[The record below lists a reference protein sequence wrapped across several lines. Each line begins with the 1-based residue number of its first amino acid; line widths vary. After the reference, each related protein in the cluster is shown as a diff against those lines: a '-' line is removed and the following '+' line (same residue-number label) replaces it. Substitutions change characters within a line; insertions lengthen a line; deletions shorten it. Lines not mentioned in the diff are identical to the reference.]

1 MTPQTRTSLKELQ
14 NLDQEIAA
22 ARSATQSFDPLL
34 EEVDAPVLRLE
45 QEVQA
50 LEKRLTEL
58 KLEENRIELTIEER
72 RLRAAK
78 LQERMGA
85 VRNVREEAAVDAELE
100 MVRRALESEE
110 QEALSL
116 LDQIRR
122 LEERSEEQEAA
133 YQEALA
139 EAGPRRKELVK
150 EQEATES
157 KLEALQTERDAFAAG
172 IDPGERRIY
181 DSIMAGARDVAVS
194 ELTQDG
200 ACGNCF
206 NMVPLQIQNQIR
218 HGEGMFRCEGCG
230 VILTPESAEGLAH
243 AQEEGERIERALKAS
258 TDQRDE
264 ERAAVSEA
272 VAREEAEEAAA
283 AEKVAAEASGPAP
296 DDLAPEVGS
305 ESVDDV
311 ATVEGATDE
320 EATEGATSISDTS
333 DTSDTSDDVP
343 DEEQAVEDVAS
354 DDVPDEEQTVEE
366 VTSDDVPA
374 DDQTVKDVASDD
386 VPDEEQTVEE
396 VTSDDVPADDQ
407 AVEDVASDDV
417 PDEEQTVEEVASDDV
432 PDEEQ
437 TVEEVASDD
446 VPDEEQAI
454 EGAEPRDPT
463 ADA

>member
-14 NLDQEIAA
+14 NLDQEIVA

-72 RLRAAK
+72 RVRAAK

-157 KLEALQTERDAFAAG
+157 KLEALQTERDGFAAG

-218 HGEGMFRCEGCG
+218 HGDGMFRCEGCG
-230 VILTPESAEGLAH
+230 VILTPESPEGLAR

-264 ERAAVSEA
+264 ERAALSEA

-283 AEKVAAEASGPAP
+283 AEKVAAEAAAAEEVAAEASGPAP

-333 DTSDTSDDVP
+333 DDVP
-343 DEEQAVEDVAS
+343 TEEQSVEDVA
-354 DDVPDEEQTVEE
+354 
-366 VTSDDVPA
+366 
-374 DDQTVKDVASDD
+374 
-386 VPDEEQTVEE
+386 
-396 VTSDDVPADDQ
+396 SDDVPADDQ
-407 AVEDVASDDV
+407 AVKD
-417 PDEEQTVEEVASDDV
+417 
-432 PDEEQ
+432 
-437 TVEEVASDD
+437 VASDD

-454 EGAEPRDPT
+454 EGAEDGEVADIEIVAEGAEPRVPT

>member
-72 RLRAAK
+72 RVRAAK

-116 LDQIRR
+116 LDQIKR

-200 ACGNCF
+200 ACGNCY
-206 NMVPLQIQNQIR
+206 NMVPLQVQNQIR
-218 HGEGMFRCEGCG
+218 HGDGMFRCEGCG
-230 VILTPESAEGLAH
+230 VILTPESAEGLAR
-243 AQEEGERIERALKAS
+243 AQE
-258 TDQRDE
+258 
-264 ERAAVSEA
+264 
-272 VAREEAEEAAA
+272 
-283 AEKVAAEASGPAP
+283 
-296 DDLAPEVGS
+296 
-305 ESVDDV
+305 
-311 ATVEGATDE
+311 
-320 EATEGATSISDTS
+320 
-333 DTSDTSDDVP
+333 
-343 DEEQAVEDVAS
+343 
-354 DDVPDEEQTVEE
+354 
-366 VTSDDVPA
+366 
-374 DDQTVKDVASDD
+374 
-386 VPDEEQTVEE
+386 
-396 VTSDDVPADDQ
+396 
-407 AVEDVASDDV
+407 
-417 PDEEQTVEEVASDDV
+417 
-432 PDEEQ
+432 
-437 TVEEVASDD
+437 
-446 VPDEEQAI
+446 
-454 EGAEPRDPT
+454 
-463 ADA
+463 

>member
-72 RLRAAK
+72 RVRAAK

-157 KLEALQTERDAFAAG
+157 KLEALQTERDGFAAG

-218 HGEGMFRCEGCG
+218 HGDGMFRCEGCG
-230 VILTPESAEGLAH
+230 VILTPESPEGLAR

-264 ERAAVSEA
+264 ERAALSEA

-283 AEKVAAEASGPAP
+283 AEKVAAEAAAAEEVAAEASGPAP

-333 DTSDTSDDVP
+333 DTSDTSDEVP
-343 DEEQAVEDVAS
+343 TEEQSVEDVA
-354 DDVPDEEQTVEE
+354 
-366 VTSDDVPA
+366 
-374 DDQTVKDVASDD
+374 
-386 VPDEEQTVEE
+386 
-396 VTSDDVPADDQ
+396 SDDVPADDQ
-407 AVEDVASDDV
+407 AVKD
-417 PDEEQTVEEVASDDV
+417 
-432 PDEEQ
+432 
-437 TVEEVASDD
+437 VASDD

-454 EGAEPRDPT
+454 EGAEDGEVADIEIVAEGAEPRVPT